1 MKNVYPVG
9 FAFGMKNTKNTAVIY
24 EDVLK
29 ILCLLNIKGSMLMEN
44 GFKRTI
50 IRRNKNERM

>member
-9 FAFGMKNTKNTAVIY
+9 FAFGTKNTKNIAVIY

-29 ILCLLNIKGSMLMEN
+29 ILCLLSIGANMLMEN

-50 IRRNKNERM
+50 LRSENNG

>member
-9 FAFGMKNTKNTAVIY
+9 FAFGTKNTKNTAVIY

-29 ILCLLNIKGSMLMEN
+29 IPCLLNIKGSMSMEN

-50 IRRNKNERM
+50 LSRKGVRV